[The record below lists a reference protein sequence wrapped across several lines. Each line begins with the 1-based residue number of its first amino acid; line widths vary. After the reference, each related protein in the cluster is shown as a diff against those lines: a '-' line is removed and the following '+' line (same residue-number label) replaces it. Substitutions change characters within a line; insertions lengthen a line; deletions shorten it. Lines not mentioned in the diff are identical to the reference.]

1 METEMEMVV
10 TRVNFFEDW
19 QRTDKLYMVP
29 EQVAPAEHEFY
40 DTVVC
45 STYLIPAV
53 VCLFRLY

>member
-1 METEMEMVV
+1 
-10 TRVNFFEDW
+10 
-19 QRTDKLYMVP
+19 MVP

-53 VCLFRLY
+53 VLS